1 MKNGWKKAIE
11 KANATQAEVAR
22 LLGVTPAYMSQIV
35 NGLSYLRE
43 RDELFAACALL
54 HCKPEAIYSADV
66 LSALYGIGAAS
77 QATARPRR
85 QDTRVRISAGIWPAV
100 CAAAERVG
108 MEPAALVNGI
118 VAGEVARLANKD

>member
-1 MKNGWKKAIE
+1 MKNGWKRAIE

-43 RDELFAACALL
+43 RDELVAACAMLS
-54 HCKPEAIYSADV
+54 CKPEAIYSADV
-66 LSALYGIGAAS
+66 LSALYGIGAAPK
-77 QATARPRR
+77 ATARPRR
-85 QDTRVRISAGIWPAV
+85 QDTRVRISAGIWPSV
-100 CAAAERVG
+100 CAAAERAG